1 MRFLF
6 FENFIISISAIFEN
20 KVRSFLTAL
29 GIIIGVYSV
38 TMMGTLI
45 AGLDKTF
52 EGSMSFLGKDV
63 LYISRWEWF
72 GDMEWWEV
80 RNRPRIRPE
89 YVEKVKDKS
98 QYALAVAPVMQRG
111 ASLSYNENET
121 RTQIFGTNVDYMET
135 ISTNIAE
142 GRFFTNS
149 EDRLGKRVTIIG
161 DGIKKAFFG
170 DVNPIGKYIKIDNM
184 KFKVIGVLEEQAK
197 FLGLFSTDKQAV
209 LPFGAYKRIF
219 SKRGFMR
226 LSIKVP
232 QDRLDESVD
241 EIRFIMRNMRGLKP
255 NQKDD
260 FAINQTKAFEKQYL
274 ALKIAIGG
282 TGTFITL
289 LSLIVGGIGVMN
301 IMFVSVKERTK
312 EIGVRKAIGATKTM
326 IRSQFLMEAI
336 TICSLA
342 GLVGLSLAYIS
353 SLLLNKVFPSTLDLG
368 LAIFAILMSMIV
380 GIISGLIPSIKASN
394 LDPIDALRYE

>member
-232 QDRLDESVD
+232 QDKLDESVD

-342 GLVGLSLAYIS
+342 GLVGLSLAYFS
-353 SLLLNKVFPSTLDLG
+353 SFLLNKIFPSTLDLG
-368 LAIFAILMSMIV
+368 LAIFAIIMSMIV
-380 GIISGLIPSIKASN
+380 GIISGLIPSFKASN